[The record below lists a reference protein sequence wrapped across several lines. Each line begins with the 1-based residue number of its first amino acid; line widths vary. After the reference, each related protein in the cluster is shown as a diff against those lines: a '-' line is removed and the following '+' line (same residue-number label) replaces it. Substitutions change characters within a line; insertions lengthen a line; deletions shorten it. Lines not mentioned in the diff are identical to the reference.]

1 MRLWQEG
8 WFQEQAEPSGVLP
21 LRNPKVR
28 LPSPLH
34 CSSAAVPD
42 LQELCYCGMS
52 EVAWSAH

>member
-21 LRNPKVR
+21 LRNPKAR

-34 CSSAAVPD
+34 SCSAAVLD
-42 LQELCYCGMS
+42 LQELC
-52 EVAWSAH
+52 